1 MSTFSNNPLNTTHLL
16 DPNTKNAIQP
26 EQGQGEVPQESIDQ
40 LNRLVQLCIDTRE
53 SYEQAADTV
62 ETDRFKK
69 LFTEFA
75 EQRNQFATQLSNL
88 ILQYGGQPQEFGTD
102 NGSIRRGWENI
113 RAVLSPAT
121 EESVLDSL
129 EAGEDKAKESYEA
142 ALDFELPEKAQE
154 IVQRQYEAV
163 LRVHDE
169 IRDLR
174 NAHAR

>member
-1 MSTFSNNPLNTTHLL
+1 MSTFSNNPLNAPHLL
-16 DPNTKNAIQP
+16 DPDRQAASNP
-26 EQGQGEVPQESIDQ
+26 ENGQGEVPQKSIDA

-69 LFTEFA
+69 MFTEYA

-102 NGSIRRGWENI
+102 GGSIRRGWENI
-113 RAVLSPAT
+113 RATLSPAT

-129 EAGEDKAKESYEA
+129 ESGEDKAKETYEA
-142 ALDFELPEKAQE
+142 ALNEILPEKARD

-163 LRVHDE
+163 IRVHDE

-174 NAHAR
+174 NAHSR

>member
-1 MSTFSNNPLNTTHLL
+1 MSTFSNNPLNAPHLL
-16 DPNTKNAIQP
+16 DPNTKHVVQP
-26 EQGQGEVPQESIDQ
+26 ENGQGEVPQESIDQ
-40 LNRLVQLCIDTRE
+40 LNKLVQLCIDTRE
-53 SYEQAADTV
+53 SFEQAVDTV

-88 ILQYGGQPQEFGTD
+88 ILQYGEQPQEFGTD
-102 NGSIRRGWENI
+102 SGSIRRGWENI

-129 EAGEDKAKESYEA
+129 EEGEDKAKETYES
-142 ALDFELPEKAQE
+142 ALDSMLPEKARE
-154 IVQRQYEAV
+154 IVHRQYEAV